1 MKLVG
6 DALISLPFTLD
17 FCSQGPDVEPLTC
30 RLSETDVMLIF
41 PPSLSEGTDGQGI
54 IAGWAWWTG
63 RSLRLVLEREVDSV
77 DDVPALRA
85 ALLATGNEVLRRFL
99 NAYRWRFHAPAV
111 HPVRIDPRVLTLQA
125 VHADGTSEPL
135 EEPFAS
141 FFYRSLPPEP
151 PLSTSVNATTVAQLQ
166 ADVQDSTEPP
176 MDDQLELDAEALE
189 VWGESERANRLREVR
204 NRG

>member
-1 MKLVG
+1 MKLIA

-30 RLSETDVMLIF
+30 RLADTDATLIF

-63 RSLRLVLEREVDSV
+63 KSLRLVLERDVDSV
-77 DDVPALRA
+77 DDVPALRETM
-85 ALLATGNEVLRRFL
+85 LAIGNEVLRRFL
-99 NAYRWRFHAPAV
+99 NAYRWRFHAPGV
-111 HPVRIDPRVLTLQA
+111 HPVRIDPRALTLQA
-125 VHADGTSEPL
+125 LHADGTSETL

-151 PLSTSVNATTVAQLQ
+151 PLSTSVNATTIAQLQ
-166 ADVQDSTEPP
+166 ADVQDGAEPP
-176 MDDQLELDAEALE
+176 MRDQLGLDAEALE
-189 VWGESERANRLREVR
+189 AQGEAKRAEKVR
-204 NRG
+204 GAAG